1 MLPGFAAT
9 RLPAR
14 VGRREGSCLEA
25 KSAVSVQRGGGFN
38 SISHMVAALAAGVVS
53 FPLSDRCSYAHRSW
67 HRFVLAG
74 SIHARP

>member
-1 MLPGFAAT
+1 
-9 RLPAR
+9 
-14 VGRREGSCLEA
+14 
-25 KSAVSVQRGGGFN
+25 
-38 SISHMVAALAAGVVS
+38 MVAALAAGVVS